1 MTVPDSSSEFQ
12 SRVESLLNLK
22 QGLLPGRKHA
32 KRQMP
37 TEKQN
42 KQKVPKPGSSTHP
55 PEEGDLTMTEGK

>member
-1 MTVPDSSSEFQ
+1 
-12 SRVESLLNLK
+12 
-22 QGLLPGRKHA
+22 
-32 KRQMP
+32 MP